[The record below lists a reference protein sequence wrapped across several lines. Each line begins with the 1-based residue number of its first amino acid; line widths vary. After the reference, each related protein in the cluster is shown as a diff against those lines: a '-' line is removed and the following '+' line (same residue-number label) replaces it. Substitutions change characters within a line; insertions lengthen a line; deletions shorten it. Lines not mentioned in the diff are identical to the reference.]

1 MIYVVDA
8 SAAIAWFV
16 PEPEHLDADFL
27 LGSSMRRV
35 APDLIFAEVANVL
48 QRKVRIGQITAQHAV
63 DGLTTLEDSIDVVL
77 PSKSLYR
84 QAFDLSRKLDHSVYD
99 CMYLAATLSTDD
111 SFLVTSDKKFLT
123 KANAAG
129 EGGRIRTLETAQAL
143 FVSEQENKHG

>member
-16 PEPEHLDADFL
+16 PEPDHINADFL
-27 LGSSMRRV
+27 LGGSIQRV
-35 APDLIFAEVANVL
+35 APDLIFSEVANVL
-48 QRKVRIGQITAQHAV
+48 QRKVRLGQITPQQAM
-63 DGLTTLEDSIDVVL
+63 DGLTTLDESIDVVL
-77 PSKSLYR
+77 PS
-84 QAFDLSRKLDHSVYD
+84 QALVKLGFELSRKLDHSVYD
-99 CMYLAATLSTDD
+99 CMYLAATHSTDG
-111 SFLVTSDKKFLT
+111 SFMVTADKKFLT

>member
-16 PEPEHLDADFL
+16 PEPEHVDADFL
-27 LGSSMRRV
+27 LGSSVRRV

-48 QRKVRIGQITAQHAV
+48 RRKVRLGQITPQQAV
-63 DGLTTLEDSIDVVL
+63 DGLTALDHIIDVVL
-77 PSKSLYR
+77 PSQALVKS
-84 QAFDLSRKLDHSVYD
+84 AFELSRKLDHSVYD
-99 CMYLAATLSTDD
+99 CIYLAATLSTDD
-111 SFLVTSDKKFLT
+111 SFLVTSDMKFLT

-129 EGGRIRTLETAQAL
+129 EGGRIRTLETAHAL